1 MSETMPPVQP
11 TFTLVERSNWL
22 LTIAAFI
29 AGALI
34 VSAIVAYLGRN
45 SDE

>member
-1 MSETMPPVQP
+1 MP
-11 TFTLVERSNWL
+11 LKLLSNWL

-34 VSAIVAYLGRN
+34 VSAIIGYIGRDSEN
-45 SDE
+45 E

>member
-1 MSETMPPVQP
+1 MMP
-11 TFTLVERSNWL
+11 